1 VLQEGGGFKARRLPE
16 ANEMIVG
23 LMAVIAEGER
33 RMISQRTKVA
43 LAAAKA
49 RGTVLGGFRGY
60 IPSREDSLASAA
72 VLKAKAK
79 AFAADLAPII
89 VELRAQGVTSLNAI
103 AQALTAQGVPTA
115 RGSSVWTAAGVAR
128 VFKLID

>member
-1 VLQEGGGFKARRLPE
+1 
-16 ANEMIVG
+16 MIVG

-49 RGTVLGGFRGY
+49 RRKVLGGFRGY
-60 IPSREDSLASAA
+60 VPTRDDSLASTA

-79 AFAADLAPII
+79 AFANDLAPILA
-89 VELRAQGVTSLNAI
+89 ELRAQGVTSLNGI
-103 AQALTAQGVPTA
+103 AKALTEQSVPTA
-115 RGSSVWTAAGVAR
+115 RGSSTWTTTAVSR
-128 VFKLID
+128 VLKLID